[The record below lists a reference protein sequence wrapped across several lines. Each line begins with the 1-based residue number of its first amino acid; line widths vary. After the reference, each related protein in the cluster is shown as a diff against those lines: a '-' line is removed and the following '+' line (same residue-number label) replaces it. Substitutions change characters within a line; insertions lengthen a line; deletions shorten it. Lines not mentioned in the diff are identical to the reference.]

1 MYSILD
7 VYRIVSQPPRRIRTS
22 NLHAPMKYSS
32 VHPKIESFSWKIISC
47 GQAKR
52 KHRLPNRVHFARLVT
67 ILNGSLFILV
77 SPPEASLTVKAIPYS
92 AHGRRF
98 ESQLAGDFHLERGVR
113 LSGTPPAVETVG
125 GIYTPRVGQLQRGC
139 PWLLVGDLFN
149 SKVPAGKII
158 ESVSTY

>member
-1 MYSILD
+1 MNILPTICQD
-7 VYRIVSQPPRRIRTS
+7 TPVSEAWIFQVCLLEYRVCLLPAKAVNPCASRR
-22 NLHAPMKYSS
+22 
-32 VHPKIESFSWKIISC
+32 
-47 GQAKR
+47 
-52 KHRLPNRVHFARLVT
+52 RLVWSGLIPLEGDSRGHT
-67 ILNGSLFILV
+67 VPFHSTP
-77 SPPEASLTVKAIPYS
+77 SEASLTVKAIPYS

-149 SKVPAGKII
+149 STLLYFTMSKLEKHM
-158 ESVSTY
+158 

>member
-1 MYSILD
+1 MRPTWHS
-7 VYRIVSQPPRRIRTS
+7 VQMPPPTHHPMPARTQTHRHS
-22 NLHAPMKYSS
+22 RGQHMEIHSAA
-32 VHPKIESFSWKIISC
+32 IIQSENANSRC
-47 GQAKR
+47 LCCKSAKF
-52 KHRLPNRVHFARLVT
+52 KSTQYHCP
-67 ILNGSLFILV
+67 S
-77 SPPEASLTVKAIPYS
+77 EASLTVKAIPYS

-149 SKVPAGKII
+149 STLLYFTLAAKSDNEVHQHPMQH
-158 ESVSTY
+158 Y